1 MPNPLLRNR
10 KARRRAAALARRSR
24 ASHALPTT
32 PDRHKLLAGSAR
44 ISLTAS
50 ANIVE
55 AADGIESLPSFE
67 LDAYSGGVMHPQI
80 NGIDW
85 DGGVVIDI
93 AGIQATSPI
102 PVHRDHDTGRPV
114 GHASVE
120 LAERVRCKGVFSV
133 PSMESWEILDGA
145 RNGFPWKASVGL
157 SNMSVE
163 FLDPGQ
169 TATVNGRDWEGPL
182 MIVRTA
188 DLDEVSIVTI
198 PGDKNVGAVLAANKL
213 KEDTMKF
220 NQWLTANGFSPAT
233 LTANQRKIL
242 HAQFLRAMADEKKDS
257 VEGEGDE
264 DTVEGEGDT
273 EDETVEGEGDEDE
286 SVEGESD
293 EDESVEGE
301 GDEDHAMK
309 AKAKAKKKAKQTI
322 RAGRGN
328 VKPVYAT
335 IRAARARAAAE
346 QQRVDD
352 IREVCDRFG
361 NPQHSRGVSLAAHA
375 IAQGWSASRVALHA
389 TRNSRPRVPAI
400 HATGHDQRCTIETLQ
415 AGVMLRAGRP
425 VDRVL
430 RAGGAVAGWMTRPVN
445 DPDRQ
450 RIMDNAHEFRDV
462 SMVEQCSLALRAT
475 GHDVPSGRNP
485 QAILR
490 AAFGTGAV
498 TALYETSIGSMA
510 IASYQETQDFS
521 QGWTST
527 TDALNL
533 EAATRVRMSAAND
546 LSLHPEAGTADAAR
560 PDAQAEVV
568 QVSRFSRQAPIDE
581 IAFINDRFGLLRDI
595 PLQFGQAA
603 ARVRPTLVA
612 SILLAN
618 AAMRDGTA
626 LFHANHGNV
635 VTSSA
640 LAQAT
645 LRAARAKLATQ
656 KDGDAN
662 LNLQATHLITPQELA
677 DLAFQLTQSAVL
689 FQDAGQGGANPIRNV
704 TPIAESRLDTGLVH
718 PVTGGSLAGSLTTWY
733 IVSKDGHTIEVQFL
747 AGTGQVPIIT
757 VEPLTG
763 GQFGLNATC
772 KHYVGAKALDWRSMV
787 RGTA

>member
-1 MPNPLLRNR
+1 MPNLLPRNR

-24 ASHALPTT
+24 AAHAPLQ
-32 PDRHKLLAGSAR
+32 PDRRKVLAGSVR
-44 ISLTAS
+44 LSLTAS
-50 ANIVE
+50 AQIIE
-55 AADGIESLPSFE
+55 PAEGIESLPSFQ
-67 LDAYSGGVMHPQI
+67 LDAYSGGEMHPQI
-80 NGIDW
+80 EGIDW

-93 AGIQATSPI
+93 SGIKAASPI
-102 PVHRDHDTGRPV
+102 PVHRDHDTSKPV

-120 LAERVRCKGVFSV
+120 LAERVRCQGVFSV
-133 PSMESWEILDGA
+133 PTVDSWEILDGA

-157 SNMSVE
+157 SNMQVE

-169 TATVNGRDWEGPL
+169 TATVNGRDWPGPM
-182 MIVRTA
+182 MIVRSA

-198 PGDKNVGAVLAANKL
+198 PGDKNVGAVLAASQSQDATN
-213 KEDTMKF
+213 MKF
-220 NQWLTANGFSPAT
+220 TKWLAANGFDSAT
-233 LTANQRKIL
+233 LTAQQRKVL
-242 HAQFLRAMADEKKDS
+242 HAQFIRAMADNKAA
-257 VEGEGDE
+257 DE
-264 DTVEGEGDT
+264 EETVEGEGDD
-273 EDETVEGEGDEDE
+273 EEETVEGEGDEE
-286 SVEGESD
+286 ET
-293 EDESVEGE
+293 VEGE
-301 GDEDHAMK
+301 GDEEETVEGEAEEEEAMQGK
-309 AKAKAKKKAKQTI
+309 AKARRKAKQNI
-322 RAGRGN
+322 RAGRAKG
-328 VKPVYAT
+328 KPVDAT

-346 QQRVDD
+346 VQRCDD

-375 IAQGWSASRVALHA
+375 IADGWSASRVALHA
-389 TRNSRPRVPAI
+389 TRTSRPRVPAI
-400 HATGHDQRCTIETLQ
+400 HATGHDARCTLETLQ

-462 SMVEQCSLALRAT
+462 PMIEQCSLALRAT
-475 GHDVPSGRNP
+475 GQDVPSGRNP

-490 AAFGTGAV
+490 AAFATGAV

-521 QGWTST
+521 QGWTTT

-546 LSLHPEAGTADAAR
+546 LSIHPESGTAEAAR
-560 PDAQAEVV
+560 PDAAAETV

-645 LRAARAKLATQ
+645 LRAARAKLAVQ

-662 LNLQATHLITPQELA
+662 LNLQASHLITPQELA
-677 DLAFQLTQSAVL
+677 DLGFQLTQSAVL

-718 PVTGGSLAGSLTTWY
+718 PVTGTALAGSLTTWY
-733 IVSKDGHTIEVQFL
+733 IVSKDGHTIEVQYL

-757 VEPLTG
+757 VEQMVG
-763 GQFGLNATC
+763 GQFGINATC